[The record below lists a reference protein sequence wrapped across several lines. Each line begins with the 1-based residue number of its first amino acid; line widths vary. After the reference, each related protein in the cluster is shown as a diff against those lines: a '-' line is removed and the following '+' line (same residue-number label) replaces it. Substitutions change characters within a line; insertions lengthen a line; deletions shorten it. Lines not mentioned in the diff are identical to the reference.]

1 MSLRLFRAG
10 LLAGVIAAVPFSVS
24 SVGSAWAA
32 DTLSAKVGK
41 PLQEA
46 QTALAAHNYAKA
58 MAAVDA
64 AEAVP
69 GKSDYEEYTVTQMR
83 AAVAAQSGNVAAA
96 TAAYDK
102 LIASSRTP
110 KDAKLQMMMAEATM
124 AYTAKDY
131 PRAVA
136 GTEQYLKAAGSNPAM
151 ETLLIQ
157 SYYLQQDYK
166 NAARVQQ
173 AQIDATIKAGK
184 VPVESQLQLLAACQT
199 QLKDQSGLNHTYV
212 MLVSY
217 YPKPEYWAL
226 ILHGLITNPKV
237 APGLQL
243 DVYRIRLAAGVLTA
257 PSDFMDMTELA
268 MQAGMPQLALDLIN
282 AGYASG
288 VLGKDAGAAREAKL
302 KAMVVKA
309 VADKKATIAADEAAA
324 ATAPTGNALLT
335 VGYNYVTFGQADKGL
350 AVMQKG
356 LAKGPLDPNIG
367 KLHYGLAQ
375 AAAGHTADAIAT
387 LKTVAGENGAR
398 DIAQL
403 WILKLTP
410 ASAAHAAAPAAHH

>member
-1 MSLRLFRAG
+1 MSVA
-10 LLAGVIAAVPFSVS
+10 
-24 SVGSAWAA
+24 GSAQAA
-32 DTLSAKVGK
+32 DTLSMKVGK
-41 PLQEA
+41 PLQQA
-46 QTALAAHNYAKA
+46 QTALAAHKYAAA
-58 MAAVDA
+58 MSAVDT

-69 GKSDYEEYTVTQMR
+69 GKTDYEEYTIAQMR
-83 AAVAAQSGNVAAA
+83 AAVAAQSGDVAAA

-131 PRAVA
+131 PRAVT
-136 GTEQYLKAAGSNPAM
+136 GIERYLHAAGSNPAM

-157 SYYLQQDYK
+157 SYYLQRDYA

-173 AQIDATIKAGK
+173 AQIDAEVKGGK
-184 VPVESQLQLLAACQT
+184 VPTESQLQLLAACQT
-199 QLKDQSGLNHTYV
+199 QLKDLSGLNRTYV
-212 MLVSY
+212 TLASY

-226 ILHGLITNPKV
+226 ILHGLMVNPKV
-237 APGLQL
+237 PPGLQL
-243 DVYRIRLAAGVLTA
+243 DIYRIRQAAGVLTA
-257 PSDFMDMTELA
+257 PADYMDMTELA
-268 MQAGMPQLALDLIN
+268 MQAGLPQLALDLMN

-288 VLGKDAGAAREAKL
+288 ALGKDAGAAREARL

-324 ATAPTGNALLT
+324 VNAPTGNALLT
-335 VGYNYVTFGQADKGL
+335 AGYNYVTFGQVDKGL
-350 AVMQKG
+350 AVMRQG

-367 KLHYGLAQ
+367 KLHLGLAQ
-375 AAAGHTADAIAT
+375 VAAGRTADGIAT
-387 LKTVAGENGAR
+387 LKTVDGDNGAR

-410 ASAAHAAAPAAHH
+410 AAAAHH